1 MQKNIHKP
9 KMSVRLGTTVLLL
22 VAFAFGYL
30 FGHANLQLD
39 KRYIPRLVNTDL
51 GRPSDVNFGLFWD
64 IYNEVSQNYLK
75 PIDAQKAL
83 YGAINGMV
91 NSLDDPYSS
100 FMTPDESASFKNDL
114 NGKLEGIGAEIGR
127 RNGVPSIIAPLEG
140 SPAQKAGL
148 KPGDKIIAVD
158 NAYTEN
164 MSLNEVVLK
173 IRGKNGTQVTLK
185 ILRQGEKDPRDIT
198 ITREA
203 INVDDV
209 SYEVKS
215 EIAVVTIRQFGDNSY
230 AQLDK
235 VAKEIKEK
243 NIKYVIFDLRNNPG
257 GLLDK
262 AIDML
267 GVILPKNS
275 VVVEQ
280 KPKQGNVEKMT
291 TTQDP
296 VLGNEKIA
304 VLVNGGSASAS
315 EIFAGAIQDL
325 HRGTVIGEKT
335 FGKGTVQVL
344 KDFDSGSALKLT
356 IAQWLTPVGRQIDAT
371 GITPDIEV
379 GLSDTDSDTG
389 NDPQLDKAMIE
400 VKKSK

>member
-1 MQKNIHKP
+1 
-9 KMSVRLGTTVLLL
+9 MSVRLGTTVLLL